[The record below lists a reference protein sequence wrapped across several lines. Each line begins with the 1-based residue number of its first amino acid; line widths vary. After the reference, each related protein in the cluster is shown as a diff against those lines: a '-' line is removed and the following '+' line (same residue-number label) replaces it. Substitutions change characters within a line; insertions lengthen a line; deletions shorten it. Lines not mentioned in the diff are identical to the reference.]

1 MSDYARSNVDLVIGG
16 GSEKLKD
23 LHDQPLQL
31 YKDLEDVGFNI
42 TTDMEELL
50 AIREGRIFAALASN
64 DLPTP
69 QERGDYLQKVSLFAL
84 NHLNHGGN
92 GFFLMIEGSQLDDYG
107 HSGDLPMLM
116 EETADFDRTVGM
128 VVEWARNNGETLVIV
143 LADHETGGLTLVGG
157 DKEEQKVVGKFS
169 TNGHSGL
176 LIPVYSFGPGAKLF
190 GGIYDNTDI
199 YHKITQLLSTSS
211 SVSHKSGIFE

>member
-1 MSDYARSNVDLVIGG
+1 
-16 GSEKLKD
+16 
-23 LHDQPLQL
+23 
-31 YKDLEDVGFNI
+31 
-42 TTDMEELL
+42 
-50 AIREGRIFAALASN
+50 
-64 DLPTP
+64 
-69 QERGDYLQKVSLFAL
+69 
-84 NHLNHGGN
+84 
-92 GFFLMIEGSQLDDYG
+92 MIMDT
-107 HSGDLPMLM
+107 GDLPMLM